1 MRAGERE
8 GGREKHDDGGGD
20 DDTDGGGG
28 RRGRFYRR
36 QTLTQ
41 TRGEAEEGG
50 VAGNL
55 FWPLFFWLIF
65 DRSVGWFLFLQ
76 CENYS
81 QSSSVYVCHFR
92 LRVSSNGSNE
102 TRC

>member
-8 GGREKHDDGGGD
+8 GGREKHDDGGGDDD

-55 FWPLFFWLIF
+55 FVFFF
-65 DRSVGWFLFLQ
+65 FG
-76 CENYS
+76 
-81 QSSSVYVCHFR
+81 
-92 LRVSSNGSNE
+92 
-102 TRC
+102 